1 MNKFVEETI
10 MQRLERTAKALEK
23 NRMEAHIVAT
33 KEEVVPLVKSMLK
46 KGDSLSCGGSE
57 SLAECGVTE
66 LMRSGD
72 YNFIDR
78 NKYEDK
84 RQAYIDAYGCD
95 VYFSSSNAVTEK
107 GELYNVDG
115 NSNRISCIAYGPESV
130 IMVVGVNKIVRD
142 LDEAITRV
150 KEQAAPPNSK
160 RLSCETYCRETGVCM
175 GVDGEMTDG
184 CGGEGRIC
192 CNYLISGPQ
201 RHKNRIKVILVA
213 QPLGF

>member
-1 MNKFVEETI
+1 MNKFVEETVL
-10 MQRLERTAKALEK
+10 QRLNRVAEALKK
-23 NRMEAHIVAT
+23 NHMEAYVLRT
-33 KEEVVPLVKSMLK
+33 KEEVVPLVKTLVADGAK
-46 KGDSLSCGGSE
+46 VANGGSE
-57 SLAECGVTE
+57 SLAECGVME
-66 LMRSGD
+66 LLASGV

-78 NKYEDK
+78 TKYEDK
-84 RQAYIDAYGCD
+84 RLAYAEAYTADAYFC
-95 VYFSSSNAVTEK
+95 SSNAVTEK

-142 LDEAITRV
+142 LGEAITRV

-175 GVDGEMTDG
+175 GVDGDMTDG

-213 QPLGF
+213 EPLGF

>member
-46 KGDSLSCGGSE
+46 KGASLSCGGSE
-57 SLAECGVTE
+57 SIAECGVME
-66 LMRSGD
+66 LMKSGD

-95 VYFSSSNAVTEK
+95 VYFSSSNAVTEN

-142 LDEAITRV
+142 LGEAITRV

-175 GVDGEMTDG
+175 GVDGDMTDG

-201 RHKNRIKVILVA
+201 RNKNRIKVILVA
-213 QPLGF
+213 EPLGF